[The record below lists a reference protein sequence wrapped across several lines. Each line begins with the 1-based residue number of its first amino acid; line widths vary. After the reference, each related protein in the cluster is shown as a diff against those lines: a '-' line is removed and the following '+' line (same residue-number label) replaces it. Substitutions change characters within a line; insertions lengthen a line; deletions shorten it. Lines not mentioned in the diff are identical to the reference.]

1 MTDRGSHD
9 LEEIIANL
17 KNRIKDLEVI
27 NETHRVLNGELR
39 LELQTLQAEN
49 IKDKNLLQGYK
60 KVIEE
65 LTDKVRRKSE
75 S

>member
-17 KNRIKDLEVI
+17 KNRIKDLEMI

-65 LTDKVRRKSE
+65 LTDKLRRKNE

>member
-1 MTDRGSHD
+1 MTDINSHD

-65 LTDKVRRKSE
+65 LTDKLRRKSE

>member
-1 MTDRGSHD
+1 MTDKGSQD

-17 KNRIKDLEVI
+17 KTRVKDLESI

-49 IKDKNLLQGYK
+49 IKDKNFLQGYK
-60 KVIEE
+60 KVIEQ
-65 LTDKVRRKSE
+65 LTDKLRRKNE

>member
-65 LTDKVRRKSE
+65 LTDKW
-75 S
+75 

>member
-65 LTDKVRRKSE
+65 LKDKLRRKSE

>member
-1 MTDRGSHD
+1 MTDKGSHD

-65 LTDKVRRKSE
+65 LTDKLRLKNE

>member
-1 MTDRGSHD
+1 
-9 LEEIIANL
+9 IIANL

-65 LTDKVRRKSE
+65 LTDKLRRKSE

>member
-1 MTDRGSHD
+1 MTDKGSQD

-17 KNRIKDLEVI
+17 KTRVKDLESI

-60 KVIEE
+60 KVIEQ
-65 LTDKVRRKSE
+65 LTDKLRRKNE